1 MKQRPSL
8 RITKLFTLEMG
19 HALLGHDGQC
29 HNIHGH
35 SYKLFVT
42 LCGTPLQQS
51 GHPKD
56 GMIIDFSDLKKMV
69 HDQVLQ
75 HFDHALV
82 LNQNA
87 PGVLKSMLAGHF
99 EKVKMT
105 PFQPTCENLLLHF
118 VELLEKGLPPDV
130 TLCEV
135 RLDET
140 ATSYATWYREDNTD
154 RAH

>member
-1 MKQRPSL
+1 MKRRHSL

-42 LCGTPLQQS
+42 LSGTPLQQS

-56 GMIIDFSDLKKMV
+56 GMIIDFTDLKKIV
-69 HDQVLQ
+69 QEHVLQ

-82 LNQNA
+82 LNQHA
-87 PGVLKSMLAGHF
+87 PDDLQSILTGHF
-99 EKVKMT
+99 EKVRIT
-105 PFQPTCENLLLHF
+105 AFQPTCENLLLHF
-118 VELLEKGLPPDV
+118 VEVLEENLPSDV
-130 TLCEV
+130 TLYQV

-140 ATSYATWYREDNTD
+140 ATSFAEWCRGDHEEAD
-154 RAH
+154 

>member
-1 MKQRPSL
+1 
-8 RITKLFTLEMG
+8 MG

-35 SYKLFVT
+35 SYKLYVT
-42 LCGTPLQQS
+42 LRGAPLQQP

-56 GMIIDFSDLKKMV
+56 GMIIDFTDLKKIV
-69 HDQVLQ
+69 QDQVLQ

-87 PGVLKSMLAGHF
+87 SHELKLMLTGHF
-99 EKVKMT
+99 EKVRIT

-118 VELLEKGLPPDV
+118 VELLEQALPSEV
-130 TLCEV
+130 TLYQV

-140 ATSYATWYREDNTD
+140 ATSFAEWCRDD
-154 RAH
+154 DKQAD

>member
-1 MKQRPSL
+1 MKRKHTL
-8 RITKLFTLEMG
+8 KITKLFTIEMG

-35 SYKLFVT
+35 SYKLYVT
-42 LCGTPLQQS
+42 LRGTPLQQS

-56 GMIIDFSDLKKMV
+56 GMIIDFTDLKEIVQK
-69 HDQVLQ
+69 QILQ

-82 LNQNA
+82 LNQHA
-87 PGVLKSMLAGHF
+87 SEDLRAMLTGHF
-99 EKVKMT
+99 EKVRIT

-118 VELLEKGLPPDV
+118 VDLLDKNLPGDV
-130 TLCEV
+130 TLHQV

-140 ATSYATWYREDNTD
+140 ASSFAEWCREDD
-154 RAH
+154 HS